1 MAIAVP
7 YILFN
12 NINYLPVMT
21 AARTDSE
28 AVLSSAERQILP
40 GQNSR
45 QFSKLEKVV
54 ARQ

>member
-1 MAIAVP
+1 
-7 YILFN
+7 
-12 NINYLPVMT
+12 MT
-21 AARTDSE
+21 AARIDSE